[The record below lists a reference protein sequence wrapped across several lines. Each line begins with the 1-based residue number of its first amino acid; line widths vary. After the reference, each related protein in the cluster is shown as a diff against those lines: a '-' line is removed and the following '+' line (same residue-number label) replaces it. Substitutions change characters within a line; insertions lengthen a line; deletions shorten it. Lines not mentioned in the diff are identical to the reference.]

1 MNPTRNQIIIIGI
14 AVFAV
19 IVLVLIFTGILPGL
33 KPSQPKTGSGGISN
47 GSQTTEINFWG
58 VEDEGVI
65 KPIIESYLTVNPN
78 SRVFYTQFNESNY
91 EKNLVDALASGK
103 APDIIMLHNN
113 WLPKHYGKILPI
125 PASSGF
131 SITQIRQLFPTVVE
145 QDFTNNGNIY
155 ALPIYIDTLA
165 FIYNKDYFDA
175 KGVAIVPK
183 NWNEFQ
189 YVISRLKE
197 VDSSGKIFKAAAAIG
212 GSNKSIEKAPDL
224 LSLIMLQMGVEMV
237 DKNNSANFS
246 KSEGENALNFYLQF
260 SNPNSSNY
268 TWHDNFRYSMEG
280 FSQEIIGAIFNY
292 AGSIKIIKEKNPFL
306 NIEVA
311 PMLQFPNRQSVNY
324 ANYWGLAVPA
334 QSKNAISAWNFILY
348 FSTNAKV
355 AEQYLQA
362 SKRPPALRELIQK
375 YSNDADLGVFARQAL
390 TARSWR
396 QKDNS
401 AIERIFSNMIESIL
415 SGRLL
420 VGKAIEQAENEVNSL

>member
-1 MNPTRNQIIIIGI
+1 MNPTKTQIIIIGI
-14 AVFAV
+14 GIFAV
-19 IVLVLIFTGILPGL
+19 IFLILLFTGILPGL
-33 KPSQPKTGSGGISN
+33 KPSQTKTGGGGI
-47 GSQTTEINFWG
+47 GGGGQTTEINFWG

-65 KPIIESYLTVNPN
+65 KPIIESYLIVNPN
-78 SRVFYTQFNESNY
+78 LKIFYTQFNESNY
-91 EKNLVDALASGK
+91 EKILVDALASGN
-103 APDIIMLHNN
+103 APDIIMFHNT
-113 WLPKHYGKILPI
+113 WLPKHYGKIFPMPVL
-125 PASSGF
+125 SGF
-131 SITQIRQLFPTVVE
+131 SITQVSEKFPDVVK

-165 FIYNKDYFDA
+165 FIYNRSYFDA
-175 KGVAIVPK
+175 KGVAVVPK

-197 VDSSGKIFKAAAAIG
+197 VDSSGKISKAAGAIG
-212 GSNKSIEKAPDL
+212 GSNKSIEKASDL

-246 KSEGENALNFYLQF
+246 RSGGEDALNFYLQF
-260 SNPNSSNY
+260 SNPNSPNY

-292 AGSIKIIKEKNPFL
+292 ADSIKNIKEKNPFL

-311 PMLQFPNRQSVNY
+311 PMLQFPNKKSVNY
-324 ANYWGLAVPA
+324 ANYWGLAVPV
-334 QSKNAISAWNFILY
+334 QSKNTISAWNFILY
-348 FSTNAKV
+348 FSADAKV

-390 TARSWR
+390 TAQSWR

-401 AIERIFSNMIESIL
+401 GVRKSFSNMIESIL
-415 SGRLL
+415 NGRLSL
-420 VGKAIEQAENEVNSL
+420 DKALERAENEVNNL